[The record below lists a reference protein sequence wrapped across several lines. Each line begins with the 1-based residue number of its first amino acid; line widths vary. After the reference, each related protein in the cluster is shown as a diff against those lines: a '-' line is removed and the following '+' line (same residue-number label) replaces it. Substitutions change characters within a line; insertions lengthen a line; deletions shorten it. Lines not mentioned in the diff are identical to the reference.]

1 MLHKVLT
8 DRRRAIGMSI
18 DELVEK
24 SGVPKGTLT
33 KVLTGVSSNPALET
47 VKAIAYAM
55 GMSLN
60 ELDNYESKE
69 ISDAAMRLALI
80 YDSLNEAGRELID
93 QTVAFAEKNFKNDRF
108 NPEMTVICGGAK
120 STKDQIAEYES
131 SIHEKDF

>member
-1 MLHKVLT
+1 MCAEVILMLHKVLT

-80 YDSLNEAGRELID
+80 YDSLNEAGKELID
-93 QTVAFAEKNFKNDRF
+93 QTAAFAEKNFK
-108 NPEMTVICGGAK
+108 K
-120 STKDQIAEYES
+120 
-131 SIHEKDF
+131 